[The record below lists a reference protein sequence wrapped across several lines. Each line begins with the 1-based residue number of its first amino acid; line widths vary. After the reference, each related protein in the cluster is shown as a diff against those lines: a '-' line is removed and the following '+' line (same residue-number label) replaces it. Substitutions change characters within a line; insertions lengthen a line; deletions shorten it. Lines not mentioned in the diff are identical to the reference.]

1 MRTGIIAASVETKL
15 KAETTETQSASGGL
29 KLKILE

>member
-15 KAETTETQSASGGL
+15 KPEMTEIQSASGGL
-29 KLKILE
+29 KSKLE

>member
-15 KAETTETQSASGGL
+15 KAGAAREINPPRELDLKTE
-29 KLKILE
+29 